1 MQTGDKPGH
10 RAGGLLLLAVVAV
23 LQAAKHLVLATPG
36 RELPSTYL
44 QGDGDEAHCDR
55 KILRLLFTL
64 SETRVSGL
72 RS

>member
-1 MQTGDKPGH
+1 MQTEDKPEH

-23 LQAAKHLVLATPG
+23 LQAAEHLILAM
-36 RELPSTYL
+36 ELPSPHL